1 MDKDECAT
9 KTSTMSFA
17 TYFSDAEN
25 ISMVAVWRSDA
36 GMVFALTLEWAR
48 RCFKKALDEKPCMVE
63 TKILH

>member
-1 MDKDECAT
+1 
-9 KTSTMSFA
+9 MSFA